1 MRSQHSASDSFLG
14 GIMVVLVLVVV
25 LLWGNFSAKLSSG
38 REGGAGEVEPD
49 DRMRR
54 V

>member
-14 GIMVVLVLVVV
+14 GIMVLVLVVV